1 MVFIKANPR
10 RDHVYY
16 NVVESVWED
25 GTSQQNQLL
34 YLGRLDNIT
43 PEERRDIEVD
53 LAEIDPSLLPDFYD
67 LLVEHDYDFTADSDY
82 QTQYPL
88 EEITPTQAVDYGP
101 VAALHAIAEK
111 LKLPSVLESHLQPK
125 GGGPPLGDLLLI
137 QIIARCLDPHSIDAT
152 TDWYPL
158 TALPGLL
165 DLSSERV
172 TSDTFYNS
180 LDYVDE
186 EGIERVHE
194 ELWTRVHELYD
205 TPTDPLFYD
214 LTSSYFEGTM
224 CPLTDYGHSSEH
236 RPDKQQLVMGVT
248 VNPDMV
254 PLHHDVYT
262 GNTTHSKTVDDAV
275 ERIDERGIDDPTLVM
290 DKGCATNPNRE
301 ALRDGEFTED
311 GTVIDYVVARKNQGD
326 VKRTLAE
333 INSEEFDPVELPEGA
348 SPLAVTE
355 ADPPAE
361 LTQKEE
367 SEDGEENKSEIRWVA
382 TYNEQKAAD
391 DAEYRATQLDRAG
404 EELDE
409 LVERQYGDRPLSKQ
423 ELLNRTKRTLK
434 NRSVTNLVEIDV
446 NERGRPRL
454 SWEVDKE
461 AVEKAAKLDGKAMFE
476 TTRAAEELS
485 AAAVARAYRD
495 RDTVEKFMESIKDTA
510 NLRPHYVYTEQHV
523 RARVFVC
530 VLSVLLIATLQLE
543 LEEAG
548 KEMTGVK
555 ALETLRGVRR
565 VEFSVDSDEAVV
577 VKTTELS
584 DEQEELA
591 HVFDFST

>member
-1 MVFIKANPR
+1 
-10 RDHVYY
+10 
-16 NVVESVWED
+16 
-25 GTSQQNQLL
+25 
-34 YLGRLDNIT
+34 
-43 PEERRDIEVD
+43 
-53 LAEIDPSLLPDFYD
+53 
-67 LLVEHDYDFTADSDY
+67 
-82 QTQYPL
+82 
-88 EEITPTQAVDYGP
+88 
-101 VAALHAIAEK
+101 
-111 LKLPSVLESHLQPK
+111 
-125 GGGPPLGDLLLI
+125 LGDLLLI
-137 QIIARCLDPHSIDAT
+137 QIIARCLDPRSIDAT

-165 DLSSERV
+165 DLSPERV

-214 LTSSYFEGTM
+214 LTSSYFEGTV

-248 VNPDMV
+248 VNPDMI
-254 PLHHDVYT
+254 PLHHDVYP
-262 GNTTHSKTVDDAV
+262 GNTSHSKTVDDAA
-275 ERIDERGIDDPTLVM
+275 ERIEERGIDDPTLVM
-290 DKGCATNPNRE
+290 DKGCATTPNRE
-301 ALRDGEFTED
+301 DLRDGECTPD
-311 GTVIDYVVARKNQGD
+311 GTPLDYVVARKNQGE
-326 VKRTLAE
+326 VEQTLSA
-333 INSEEFDPVELPEGA
+333 IDTEEFDTVELPEGA
-348 SPLAVTE
+348 APLAVTE
-355 ADPPAE
+355 CEPPAE
-361 LTQKEE
+361 LA
-367 SEDGEENKSEIRWVA
+367 DDEIRWIA

-391 DAEYRATQLDRAG
+391 DADYRETRLDRAG
-404 EELDE
+404 ERLDE
-409 LVERQYGDRPLSKQ
+409 LAERQHGQHSLSKQ
-423 ELLNRTKRTLK
+423 ELLNRVEGTLK
-434 NRSVTNLVEIDV
+434 HHSVTDLVETDV

-454 SWEVDKE
+454 SWEADQE
-461 AVEKAAKLDGKAMFE
+461 AVKEAAKLDGKAMFE

-523 RARVFVC
+523 RARVFIC

-565 VEFSVDSDEAVV
+565 VEFSVESDEAVV

>member
-1 MVFIKANPR
+1 MAFIKSNPR
-10 RDHVYY
+10 SGYVYY
-16 NVVESVWED
+16 NVVESVRKDGVPQHED
-25 GTSQQNQLL
+25 L
-34 YLGRLDNIT
+34 YYIGRLDDIT
-43 PEERRDIEVD
+43 PDERREIEVD

-67 LLVEHDYDFTADSDY
+67 ILVDHDYDFTADPDY
-82 QTQYPL
+82 QAQYPL

-101 VAALHAIAEK
+101 IAALHAIAEK
-111 LKLPSVLESHLQPK
+111 LELRSVLESHLQPK

-137 QIIARCLDPHSIDAT
+137 QVIARCLEPRSIDAT

-158 TALPGLL
+158 TALPRLL
-165 DLSSERV
+165 DLSAERI
-172 TSDTFYNS
+172 TSQTFYNS

-186 EGIERVHE
+186 DGIERVHE

-214 LTSSYFEGTM
+214 LTSSYFEGTV

-248 VNPDMV
+248 VNPDMI
-254 PLHHDVYT
+254 PLHHDVYA
-262 GNTTHSKTVDDAV
+262 GNTSHSKTVDDAA
-275 ERIDERGIDDPTLVM
+275 ERIEERGINDPTLVM
-290 DKGCATNPNRE
+290 DKGCATTPNRKD
-301 ALRDGEFTED
+301 LRDGECTTN
-311 GTVIDYVVARKNQGD
+311 GTPLEYVVARKNQGD
-326 VKRTLAE
+326 VKRTLSE
-333 INSEEFDPVELPEGA
+333 IDIEEFDAVELPEGA
-348 SPLAVTE
+348 APLAVTE
-355 ADPPAE
+355 CEPPAE
-361 LTQKEE
+361 LA
-367 SEDGEENKSEIRWVA
+367 DDEIRWIG

-391 DAEYRATQLDRAG
+391 DADYRETRLDRAG
-404 EELDE
+404 ERLDE
-409 LVERQYGDRPLSKQ
+409 LAERQHGQRSLSKQ
-423 ELLNRTKRTLK
+423 ELLNRVEGTLK
-434 NRSVTNLVEIDV
+434 NHSVTNLVETNV

-454 SWEVDKE
+454 SWEVDEE
-461 AVEKAAKLDGKAMFE
+461 AVKEAAKLDGKALFE
-476 TTRAAEELS
+476 TTRAAEKLS

-565 VEFSVDSDEAVV
+565 VEFSVESDEAVV

-584 DEQEELA
+584 DEQKELA

>member
-1 MVFIKANPR
+1 MAFIKENPR
-10 RDHVYY
+10 SDYSYY
-16 NVVESVWED
+16 NVVETVYKD
-25 GTSQQNQLL
+25 GDPRHNELR
-34 YLGRLDNIT
+34 YIGR
-43 PEERRDIEVD
+43 PEKLSPQERREVEVD
-53 LAEIDPSLLPDFYD
+53 LIEIDPSLLPDFYE
-67 LLVEHDYDFTADSDY
+67 LLVQYDYDFTADQDY
-82 QTQYPL
+82 QSQYPL
-88 EEITPTQAVDYGP
+88 EEITPTEAVDYGP

-111 LKLPSVLESHLQPK
+111 LELPSVLESHLQPK

-137 QIIARCLDPHSIDAT
+137 QIIARCLDPRSIDAT
-152 TDWYPL
+152 TDWFPL

-165 DLSSERV
+165 NLSPERV

-214 LTSSYFEGTM
+214 LTSSYFEGTV

-248 VNPDMV
+248 VNPDMI
-254 PLHHDVYT
+254 PLHHDVYA
-262 GNTTHSKTVDDAV
+262 GNTNHSKTVDDAAK
-275 ERIDERGIDDPTLVM
+275 RIEERGIDDPTLVM
-290 DKGCATNPNRE
+290 DKGCATTPNRE
-301 ALRDGEFTED
+301 DLRDGECTPN
-311 GTVIDYVVARKNQGD
+311 GTPLDYVVARKNQGE
-326 VKRTLAE
+326 VERTLSA
-333 INSEEFDPVELPEGA
+333 IGIEEFDAVELPEGA
-348 SPLAVTE
+348 APLAVTE
-355 ADPPAE
+355 CEPPAE
-361 LTQKEE
+361 LADDEV
-367 SEDGEENKSEIRWVA
+367 RWIA
-382 TYNEQKAAD
+382 TYNEQKADD
-391 DAEYRATQLDRAG
+391 DADYRETRLDRAG
-404 EELDE
+404 KQLDK
-409 LVERQYGDRPLSKQ
+409 LAERQHGQRPLSKQ
-423 ELLNRTKRTLK
+423 ELLDRVERKLK
-434 NRSVTNLVEIDV
+434 NHSVTDLVETNV

-454 SWEVDKE
+454 SWKVDQE
-461 AVEKAAKLDGKAMFE
+461 AVKEAAKLDGKAMFE

-565 VEFSVDSDEAVV
+565 VEFSVESDEAVV

-584 DEQEELA
+584 DEQKELA

>member
-1 MVFIKANPR
+1 MYIRKRTR
-10 RDHVYY
+10 RGHTYYSVVKGERCNGTVRQHQVY
-16 NVVESVWED
+16 NI
-25 GTSQQNQLL
+25 
-34 YLGRLDNIT
+34 GRIDKIT
-43 PEERRDIEVD
+43 PEDRREIESD
-53 LAEIDPSLLPDFYD
+53 LAELDPALLPDFYE
-67 LLVEHDYDFTADSDY
+67 LLVEHEYDFTADQDY
-82 QTQYPL
+82 QSQYPL

-111 LKLPSVLESHLQPK
+111 LELPSVLESHLLPK

-137 QIIARCLDPHSIDAT
+137 QIIARCLDPRSIDAT

-165 DLSSERV
+165 DLPPERV

-186 EGIERVHE
+186 DGIERVHE

-214 LTSSYFEGTM
+214 LTSSYFEGTV
-224 CPLTDYGHSSEH
+224 CPLTDYGYSSEH

-248 VNPDMV
+248 VNPDMI
-254 PLHHDVYT
+254 PLHHDVYP
-262 GNTTHSKTVDDAV
+262 GNTSHSKTVDDAA
-275 ERIDERGIDDPTLVM
+275 ECIEERGIDDPTLVM
-290 DKGCATNPNRE
+290 DKGCATTPNRE
-301 ALRDGEFTED
+301 GLRDGECTPD
-311 GTVIDYVVARKNQGD
+311 GTPLDYVVARKNQGE
-326 VKRTLAE
+326 VEQTLSA
-333 INSEEFDPVELPEGA
+333 IDTEEFDAVELPEGA
-348 SPLAVTE
+348 APLAVTE
-355 ADPPAE
+355 CEPPAE
-361 LTQKEE
+361 LA
-367 SEDGEENKSEIRWVA
+367 DDEIRWIA

-391 DAEYRATQLDRAG
+391 DADYRETRLDRAG
-404 EELDE
+404 ERLDK
-409 LVERQYGDRPLSKQ
+409 LAERQHGQRSLSKQ
-423 ELLNRTKRTLK
+423 ELLNRVEGTLK
-434 NRSVTNLVEIDV
+434 HHSVTDLVETDV

-454 SWEVDKE
+454 SWEVDQD
-461 AVEKAAKLDGKAMFE
+461 AVAEAAKLDGKAMFE

-565 VEFSVDSDEAVV
+565 VEFSVESDEAVV

-584 DEQEELA
+584 DKQEELA